1 MKVGIYTWGSEG
13 DIRPFLALAL
23 GLERAGHEV
32 ALGYVAV
39 DGRDYGPL
47 ASSLGLEARAVAVDA
62 IARARAEGDESDEA
76 LAGKGHPMK
85 QIETVLAHLLDP
97 AVDAM
102 WEDAASTLGQR
113 TLDGR
118 GCDTITDTASLV
130 LALMLDL
137 RRSDVV
143 LTLAGAETVADSTE
157 PLPATTTPEPARPR
171 SSERWALEARLGAGV
186 ALGVLPS
193 VTPMARVRVGLT
205 LVDRVA
211 LELSASVVP
220 AERFV
225 RGELGVRLGL
235 YGFGLGV
242 CPTLLVGDG
251 LGLEGCVGVQGG
263 VLEAAGVGLE
273 ASRDAILPA
282 VAASAELR
290 GSWWLADA
298 VALTVATEV
307 GVPLVAH
314 RFTATDATEERT
326 LLEMEPLFG
335 RLELGLCARA
345 SL

>member
-1 MKVGIYTWGSEG
+1 M
-13 DIRPFLALAL
+13 RPLVLAL
-23 GLERAGHEV
+23 GGL
-32 ALGYVAV
+32 
-39 DGRDYGPL
+39 PL
-47 ASSLGLEARAVAVDA
+47 VSMPCL
-62 IARARAEGDESDEA
+62 ARAEGAESRLVTRDA
-76 LAGKGHPMK
+76 AR
-85 QIETVLAHLLDP
+85 ETVLVALEVTLPEACGDERALRARVERILGRSLFVAADEEVPHVSASLRAELD
-97 AVDAM
+97 AEGRWVATIVL
-102 WEDAASTLGQR
+102 EDAASTLGQR

-171 SSERWALEARLGAGV
+171 SSERWAFEARLGAGV

-298 VALTVATEV
+298 GALTVATEV